1 MLILARKVA
10 QTLVIP
16 GRDVTIQVLRIVGN
30 RVKLGI
36 SARRDVRVVRRE
48 IAPGERMPLST
59 GSDEIA
65 PA

>member
-1 MLILARKVA
+1 MLILSRKVE

-36 SARRDVRVVRRE
+36 SAPRAVRILRRE
-48 IAPGERMPLST
+48 CTPRQPLPLTTKS
-59 GSDEIA
+59 G
-65 PA
+65 